1 MGDTGSLLLGYLI
14 AFLGLKFYS
23 LNVSGEFFRI
33 NAAPAVFLGVVS
45 VPVFDVVRVFVLAWR
60 PDSLRS
66 IRIAGIFITSF

>member
-33 NAAPAVFLGVVS
+33 NAAPAV
-45 VPVFDVVRVFVLAWR
+45 
-60 PDSLRS
+60 
-66 IRIAGIFITSF
+66 IFRG